1 MIKRNTILIFG
12 IISVLL
18 FSSPEVMGNYSLLK
32 IDAKLKIKMAQ
43 AWLKY
48 NDGDY
53 NGALRMYREIY
64 ETAPEDAEVNFRM
77 GQCYA
82 ALKQLDNALPHLEKI
97 ARDTSLEKEVFFLY
111 GQALQFA
118 GRIDD
123 AINSYYKYKATLKP
137 RQLETHHVNTL
148 LMQCKIAKEL
158 IAKPVDVKIKSL
170 GNQVNSKFTD
180 ANPAVTADMKTLIYT
195 SRRPNSK
202 GDNVD
207 PGTDDYYDDVYIS
220 KYDDAK
226 KDWGQ
231 STPIQGYINT
241 DGYDA
246 NLGLAPDGNKIFL
259 YKNIPGET
267 ESGDIYISDRQPDG
281 TWGKPYPLGKNVNT
295 SYFESSASITGDG
308 NTLYFVSEREKEGF
322 GMGDIYMAKREGSD
336 WGKPVNL
343 GLSINSVDDE
353 IGVFI
358 HPDGK
363 TLFFSSNGHGSM
375 GGHDIFMSTLQDD
388 KWSTPVNL
396 GYPINSSKEE
406 IHFVL
411 GTDGKKAMISSNR
424 DKGLGAY
431 DIWEVD
437 MTNYYKSL
445 DKDLANTL
453 SGPVLSIIKGT
464 VIDNQSKPV
473 QTELII
479 KDTENNIETKVK
491 TNEKGEYSATL
502 PALKKYDLI
511 IDNENYKSF
520 KFNFNLPG
528 GKGETFTMT
537 KHIILNNK

>member
-1 MIKRNTILIFG
+1 MIKRNTALVIG
-12 IISVLL
+12 IIFIL
-18 FSSPEVMGNYSLLK
+18 FFITPGFSCNSLL
-32 IDAKLKIKMAQ
+32 LKGDGKSKVKMAQ

-53 NGALRMYREIY
+53 NGALRMYREVY
-64 ETAPEDAEVNFRM
+64 EAVPEDAEVNFRM
-77 GQCYA
+77 GQCFI
-82 ALKQLDNALPHLEKI
+82 ALKQLDKALPHLEKV
-97 ARDTSLEKEVFFLY
+97 AKDSTLDKEVFFLY

-118 GRIDD
+118 GRVDD
-123 AINSYYKYKATLKP
+123 AINAYYIYKATLKP
-137 RQLETHHVNTL
+137 RQLEAHQVNTL

-158 IAKPVDVKIKSL
+158 IVKPVDVQIKNL
-170 GNQVNSKFTD
+170 GSAINSKYTD
-180 ANPAVTADMKTLIYT
+180 ANPSVTADFKTLIYT

-207 PGTDDYYDDVYIS
+207 PNTDDYYDDVYIS
-220 KYDDAK
+220 KFDEAK
-226 KDWGQ
+226 KEWGL
-231 STPIQGYINT
+231 SSPIQGYINT

-246 NLGLAPDGNKIFL
+246 SLSISPDGNKIFL

-267 ESGDIYISDRQPDG
+267 QSGDIYLSEKQPDG
-281 TWGKPYPLGKNVNT
+281 TWGKPYPLGKNINT
-295 SYFESSASITGDG
+295 TYFESSASITADG
-308 NTLYFVSEREKEGF
+308 NTLYFVSEREKDGF
-322 GMGDIYMAKREGSD
+322 GMGDIYMSKREGSD
-336 WGKPVNL
+336 WGKAVNL
-343 GLSINSVDDE
+343 GSTINSVDDE

-375 GGHDIFMSTLQDD
+375 GGHDIFMSSLQDD
-388 KWSTPVNL
+388 KWSAPVNL
-396 GYPINSSKEE
+396 GYPINTTKEE

-411 GTDGKKAMISSNR
+411 SADGKKALISSNR
-424 DKGLGAY
+424 DGGIGAY
-431 DIWEVD
+431 DIWGID
-437 MTNYYKSL
+437 MINYYKSL

-473 QTELII
+473 VTEFII
-479 KDTENNIETKVK
+479 KDTETNQEIKVK

-511 IDNENYKSF
+511 ISNNNYKAF

-528 GKGETFTMT
+528 GKGETYTMT